1 MIEKKII
8 KLKVKNLKNS
18 KEVLS
23 SLADCLIEEKIVK
36 SSFKNAVL
44 ERENSYPTGLQ
55 FDGYAIAL
63 PHTDSEHVIK
73 SQIAIMTLEK
83 PVKFVEMA
91 SSDKEIDVKTIF
103 MLALKDSN
111 QHIKI
116 LQKVMELL
124 QDREDMTKIESF
136 DDSKE
141 NVEKLI
147 EILEKHELN

>member
-1 MIEKKII
+1 M
-8 KLKVKNLKNS
+8 
-18 KEVLS
+18 
-23 SLADCLIEEKIVK
+23 
-36 SSFKNAVL
+36 
-44 ERENSYPTGLQ
+44 
-55 FDGYAIAL
+55 
-63 PHTDSEHVIK
+63 
-73 SQIAIMTLEK
+73 
-83 PVKFVEMA
+83 VKFVEMA